1 MSIYSVDGKLIRTI
15 EKPFVDVDHL
25 INTAGTYIL
34 EIDDGVSVSVEKILL
49 RNKFRFIFDQ

>member
-34 EIDDGVSVSVEKILL
+34 EIDDGVSVSVEKI
-49 RNKFRFIFDQ
+49 FITK